1 MEEQMDEIL
10 KKLKAS
16 PHWREDFRL
25 VEVQDAGCGYTNY
38 YIEADDQESST
49 ALAIA
54 KLSEMLPGTGN

>member
-1 MEEQMDEIL
+1 MDEIL

-25 VEVQDAGCGYTNY
+25 VEAKDAGGGITAY

-49 ALAIA
+49 VLAIA
-54 KLSEMLPGTGN
+54 KLNEVLRGTGN